1 MRMLARQSFA
11 VYCFSL
17 LFIFLAGCSESRD
30 QEAAH
35 VPGQEELVHVN
46 VAKIQPWQQGSSRR
60 FPGLVSPGR
69 RAVLS
74 TRVNGTI
81 KAIEVEA
88 GDHVRAGMV
97 LAHIESRDIES
108 AIAAAKEQLNAA
120 EAAAAQAARDVS
132 RLERLYSEDLI
143 ARNRLE
149 QAGVKHQELEARV
162 EKIRAELQVQQ
173 INRSYAHISAPF
185 SGIVSEVVMDEGSFT
200 GPGQP
205 IVILEDHSTLQI
217 DVPVPS
223 KIADRRTSPETI
235 SVIDP
240 LTNESLPAR
249 YVAVIPAING
259 EAVGQVLR
267 LSLEHPPETILPGQV
282 ITVVLN
288 TADDKA
294 LLALPEEALIRR
306 GQLTGVLVLEH
317 KQKKAFVSLRW
328 IRTVV
333 GERGESGLIP
343 VSQGLEAGEF
353 VVLNPSPDLRDGQ
366 QVLSDRETQ

>member
-1 MRMLARQSFA
+1 MRIIARRPFA

-17 LFIFLAGCSESRD
+17 LFIFLVGCSESRD
-30 QEAAH
+30 QKETNT
-35 VPGQEELVHVN
+35 PGQEELVRVK
-46 VAKIQPWQQGSSRR
+46 VAEIKPWQEGSTRR

-108 AIAAAKEQLNAA
+108 AIAAAKEQLKAA
-120 EAAAAQAARDVS
+120 EAAAAQAARNVS
-132 RLERLYSEDLI
+132 RLEKLYEEDLI

-149 QAGVKHQELEARV
+149 QALVRHHRLEARV
-162 EKIRAELQVQQ
+162 EKSRAELQVQKV
-173 INRSYAHISAPF
+173 NRSYADITASF
-185 SGIVSEVVMDEGSFT
+185 NGVVSEVVMDEGSFT

-217 DVPVPS
+217 DVPIPS
-223 KIADRRTSPETI
+223 KIADRRLSQDTI
-235 SVIDP
+235 SVIEP
-240 LTNESLPAR
+240 LTNESLPVR
-249 YVAVIPAING
+249 YVAVIPAIKG
-259 EAVGQVLR
+259 EAVGQLLR

-282 ITVVLN
+282 VTVVLN
-288 TADDKA
+288 KPEDKA
-294 LLALPEEALIRR
+294 LLALPEGALIRR
-306 GQLTGVLVLEH
+306 GQLTGVLVLEQ
-317 KQKKAFVSLRW
+317 KQNETFVSLRW

-333 GERGESGLIP
+333 GERGESGFIP
-343 VSQGLEAGEF
+343 VSQGLDAGEI
-353 VVLNPSPDLRDGQ
+353 VVLNPSPDLKDGQ
-366 QVLSDRETQ
+366 QVLPDREIP

>member
-1 MRMLARQSFA
+1 MRTIGRRSFA
-11 VYCFSL
+11 VYWFPL

-35 VPGQEELVHVN
+35 VPGQEELVRVN
-46 VAKIQPWQQGSSRR
+46 VAEIQPWQEGSSRR

-88 GDHVRAGMV
+88 GDHVQTGMV
-97 LAHIESRDIES
+97 LAHIESRDIEY

-120 EAAAAQAARDVS
+120 EAAAAQAARNVS
-132 RLERLYSEDLI
+132 RLEKLYSEDLI

-149 QAGVKHQELEARV
+149 QALVKHQELEARV
-162 EKIRAELQVQQ
+162 EKVRAEVQVQQ
-173 INRSYAHISAPF
+173 INRSYAHLSAPF
-185 SGIVSEVVMDEGSFT
+185 VGVVSEVVMDEGSFT

-223 KIADRRTSPETI
+223 KIADRRTLSGTI

-240 LTNESLPAR
+240 LTKESLPAR
-249 YVAVIPAING
+249 HVAVIPVING
-259 EAVGQVLR
+259 EAVGQLLR

-282 ITVVLN
+282 ITVALN
-288 TADDKA
+288 TTDDKA
-294 LLALPEEALIRR
+294 LLALPQEALIRR
-306 GQLTGVLVLEH
+306 GQLTGVLVLEQ
-317 KQKKAFVSLRW
+317 KKKKAFVSLRW

-366 QVLSDRETQ
+366 QVLPDRETQ